1 MKRWIT
7 RSLAALL
14 ALAVLAG
21 AALFAALQ
29 GAERKAQRRID
40 LPPYALAVPTDAAAV
55 ERGAYLY
62 ASRGCADCHGADGS
76 GRVFVEAPDGSLK
89 IRGPNLTPGGV
100 VAGYT
105 PADWDRAIR
114 HGVARDGRPL
124 RIMPS
129 EDYNRFTDADAG
141 AIVAYLQ
148 QLPAVGGGAAE
159 LRFPVPMRVLY
170 ALGAIPDAAEKI
182 DHALPPSQ
190 PVPEAADAV
199 HGAYVANMCIGC
211 HGPNLSGGRIPGG
224 PPDWPAAANLTP
236 GAGSTMPTLYA
247 DAGAFVK
254 MMRTGL
260 RPDGSRVSPVMPF
273 GALAKM
279 SDVDLQALHAYL
291 RTLAPRA
298 AGGR

>member
-1 MKRWIT
+1 MNTWIKRTGI
-7 RSLAALL
+7 AVL
-14 ALAVLAG
+14 ALAGIAGLTIAG
-21 AALFAALQ
+21 ALQ
-29 GAERKAQRRID
+29 WAERKAQRRID
-40 LPPYALAVPTDAAAV
+40 LPPYALTIPTDAAAV

-62 ASRGCADCHGADGS
+62 ASRGCADCHGADGA
-76 GRVFVEAPDGSLK
+76 GRTFVEAPNGSLR

-105 PADWDRAIR
+105 PADWERAIR

-129 EDYNRFTDADAG
+129 EDYNRYTDADAG

-148 QLPAVGGGAAE
+148 QLPTASGGAAE
-159 LRFPVPMRVLY
+159 LRLPVPMRVLY
-170 ALGAIPDAAEKI
+170 AFGAIPDAADKI
-182 DHALPPSQ
+182 DHARPPSQ
-190 PVPEAADAV
+190 PVPEAVDAA

-211 HGPNLSGGRIPGG
+211 HGTHLSGGKIPGV

-236 GAGSTMPTLYA
+236 GTGSAMPPYA
-247 DAGAFVK
+247 DAGAFVA
-254 MMRTGL
+254 MMRSGL
-260 RPDGSRVSPVMPF
+260 RPDGSPVSPVMPF

-279 SDVDLQALHAYL
+279 SDVDLQALHVYL
-291 RTLAPRA
+291 KTLAPRA